1 MKLNLIKLFG
11 LLSFPFL
18 SFQLSGQVEIVADT
32 LLSECLGSHGFY
44 RFKQNQYVFFS
55 QEEFERSEVF
65 KMADDECLPFGVI
78 DFERNVLAGFRY
90 EGSRCDMEIIRSEL
104 SLRSGDYLIEFSVR
118 PNVCRD
124 LSRRI
129 AWFLLTRPSEK
140 FNIVIERKRTE
151 N

>member
-1 MKLNLIKLFG
+1 MTLNLIKLFG

-32 LLSECLGSHGFY
+32 LLSECLGAHRFY
-44 RFKQNQYVFFS
+44 KLKENQYVFFS

-65 KMADDECLPFGVI
+65 KMADGECLPFGVI
-78 DFERNVLAGFRY
+78 DFERYVLAGFRY
-90 EGSRCDMEIIRSEL
+90 DGSACDVEIIRSEL
-104 SLRSGDYLIEFSVR
+104 SLRKRDYLIEFSVH
-118 PNVCRD
+118 PNACRD
-124 LSRRI
+124 LNRRI

-140 FNIVIERKRTE
+140 INIVIERKRTE